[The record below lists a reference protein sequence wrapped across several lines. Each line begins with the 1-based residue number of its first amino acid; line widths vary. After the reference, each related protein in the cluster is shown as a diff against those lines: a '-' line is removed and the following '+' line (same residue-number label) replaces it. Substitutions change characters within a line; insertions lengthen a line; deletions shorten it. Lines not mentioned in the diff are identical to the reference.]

1 MSIFKGVFG
10 PSQEEIWRPFAEEID
25 AEYIDNGIWKAKK
38 IVYRH
43 ENWTITLDT
52 YSESSGKSSTTYT
65 RMRAPYRTKDDFN
78 FKIYNSGFFSDIGK
92 KFGMQDIEIG
102 YADFDENF
110 IIKGND
116 ENKLKDLF
124 ASEKIQEIIQSQDRI
139 HLEIKEDEGW
149 LGSEIPEGVNLLYF
163 KTIGVIKD
171 PKRLKMLY
179 MLFAM
184 ILNKLSIM
192 GSADDAVLDIKLK

>member
-25 AEYIDNGIWKAKK
+25 AEFIDNGVWKSKK
-38 IVYRH
+38 IIYKH
-43 ENWTITLDT
+43 ENWTIILDT

-65 RMRAPYRTKDDFN
+65 RMRAPYRNKDGFN

-102 YADFDENF
+102 YPDFDEKF

-116 ENKLKDLF
+116 EDKLKELF
-124 ASEKIQEIIQSQDRI
+124 ESEKIREFIQLQDKI
-139 HLEIKEDEGW
+139 HLEIKEDEGFC
-149 LGSEIPEGVNLLYF
+149 GSEIPEGVNLLYF

-171 PKRLKMLY
+171 TERLKRLY

-184 ILNKLSIM
+184 VLNKLHIM
-192 GSADDAVLDIKLK
+192 GSAYEDVPNVTLK

>member
-10 PSQEEIWRPFAEEID
+10 PSQEEIWRPFAEGID
-25 AEYIDNGIWKAKK
+25 GEFIDNGVWKAKK
-38 IVYRH
+38 IVSKY

-65 RMRAPYRTKDDFN
+65 RIRAPYRNKDGFN
-78 FKIYNSGFFSDIGK
+78 FKIYKSGLFSDIGK

-102 YADFDENF
+102 YPDFDEKF
-110 IIKGND
+110 IIKGNNED
-116 ENKLKDLF
+116 KLKELF
-124 ASEKIQEIIQSQDRI
+124 ASEKIREIIEFQDKI
-139 HLEIKEDEGW
+139 HLEIKEDEGIF
-149 LGSEIPEGVNLLYF
+149 GSKMPEEVNLLYF

-171 PKRLKMLY
+171 TERLKTLY

-184 ILNKLSIM
+184 VLNKLYIM
-192 GSADDAVLDIKLK
+192 ESAYEDVPDVILK